1 MVNNPGC
8 HFPFCAPPLVVWAPH
23 CLGLTY
29 QFRLC
34 SSRFGL
40 FFQQLTHWTRFK
52 DSWGNGRR
60 IVQCRREKSAVFYP
74 LETSRKANAAMA
86 LYKRWKVTTRPKE
99 DIYVYT
105 IVCRGYCF
113 YWSSNPSWTGAM
125 QNKGDE
131 GKNKKRLETRLQW
144 AMTSHVAG
152 GWFKSSFACG
162 KKFL

>member
-1 MVNNPGC
+1 MVNNPGY
-8 HFPFCAPPLVVWAPH
+8 HFSFCAPPLVVWAPH

-40 FFQQLTHWTRFK
+40 FFSNLRTEPASKIAEETAVESYSGVAKSRLFSTLWK
-52 DSWGNGRR
+52 PA
-60 IVQCRREKSAVFYP
+60 EK
-74 LETSRKANAAMA
+74 LMAAMA
-86 LYKRWKVTTRPKE
+86 LYKRWKVKTRPKE

-125 QNKGDE
+125 QSKGDE
-131 GKNKKRLETRLQW
+131 GKKNRNLLETRLQW

-152 GWFKSSFACG
+152 G
-162 KKFL
+162 